1 MKTIKTLMTAIACAV
16 TLHAGAQTYVGGDI
30 SLLPSYEDHGA
41 KYYDHNGTAISS
53 PLEFFK
59 QEGLN
64 AMRVRLFVDPSN
76 ASSTEQGE
84 GVVQDLDYVTS
95 LSKRIKAAG
104 FKLLLDFHY
113 SDTWADPSKQW
124 TPKAWLSLSDADL
137 GNQLYTYTKE
147 VLNHLKSE
155 NAAPDFIQTGNE
167 ISYGML
173 WGAENTTANHCWMGD
188 SYNATSWNRFTT
200 LLKQAGKACREVC
213 PDAKIVLHTERVAQV
228 NVLKSFYE
236 EMNSANVD
244 YDIIGLSYYPPYHG
258 SLSTLNMAVNNME
271 IAFPE
276 KNIMIVETGYPYAW
290 EMNGTTYD
298 YTGTYPYSD
307 EGQRQFTQD
316 LITTLKKHSN
326 VIGLFWWWME
336 ANENGL
342 DWSTQRV
349 TTGWNNT
356 SLFDNRDGK
365 ATSALSELKA
375 FAEDAN
381 AIHSAH
387 TTTTKADQWYTLQGQ
402 AISRPSQKGV
412 YINNGKKVVVR

>member
-1 MKTIKTLMTAIACAV
+1 MKAIKTLMTAMLCAV
-16 TLHAGAQTYVGGDI
+16 TLHTGAQTYVGGDI
-30 SLLPSYEDHGA
+30 SLLPSYENNGA

-53 PLEFFK
+53 PLDFFK
-59 QEGLN
+59 QEGMN

-76 ASSTEQGE
+76 ASTSDQGD

-95 LSKRIKAAG
+95 LCKRIKAAG

-113 SDTWADPSKQW
+113 SDTWADPAKQW
-124 TPKAWLSLSDADL
+124 TPKDWLSLSDSEL
-137 GNQLYTYTKE
+137 GTKLYSYTKE

-155 NAAPDFIQTGNE
+155 SAAPDFIQTGNE

-173 WGAENTTANHCWMGD
+173 WGAENTTKNHCYAGD
-188 SYNATSWNRFTT
+188 AYDATSWNRFTT

-213 PDAKIVLHTERVAQV
+213 PDAKIVLHTERVAQTS
-228 NVLKSFYE
+228 VLKHFYE
-236 EMNSANVD
+236 QMNSASVD
-244 YDIIGLSYYPPYHG
+244 YDIIGLSYYPSYHG
-258 SLSTLNMAVNNME
+258 TLGTLNQSVNNME

-276 KNIMIVETGYPYAW
+276 KEIMIVETGYPYAW

-298 YTGTYPYSD
+298 YTATYPYSD
-307 EGQRQFTQD
+307 EGQCKFTQD
-316 LITTLKKHSN
+316 LISTLKKHSK

-349 TTGWNNT
+349 TNGWNNT

-365 ATSALSELKA
+365 ATSALSELKNFVQNA
-375 FAEDAN
+375 DDIHHAQSVTAN
-381 AIHSAH
+381 
-387 TTTTKADQWYTLQGQ
+387 ADQWYTLQGQ
-402 AISRPSQKGV
+402 AINKPSQKGV